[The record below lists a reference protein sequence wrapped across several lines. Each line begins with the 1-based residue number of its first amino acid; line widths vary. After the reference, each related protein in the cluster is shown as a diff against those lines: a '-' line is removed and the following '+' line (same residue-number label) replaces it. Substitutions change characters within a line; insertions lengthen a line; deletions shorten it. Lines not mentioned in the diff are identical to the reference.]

1 MIGLDPAELG
11 PLVGKTAHAALVA
24 SAVEPYQPQSS
35 NPMHEHYDFALEA
48 RYFALLLDVAS
59 ARVTPTDAAYF
70 VCDEIRRAFATGV
83 KRGQAGATNDKAPL
97 RTKSEAPTQT
107 V

>member
-1 MIGLDPAELG
+1 
-11 PLVGKTAHAALVA
+11 
-24 SAVEPYQPQSS
+24 
-35 NPMHEHYDFALEA
+35 MHEHYDVTLEA

-59 ARVTPTDAAYF
+59 ARVTPTDATSF

-83 KRGQAGATNDKAPL
+83 KRGEAGATNDKAPL
-97 RTKSEAPTQT
+97 TTTSEAPTQT